1 MNKITYSYTQ
11 REAGTHTHMQILR
24 NRIENSCYTDYEKS
38 TARARCQ
45 QFKLMIE
52 IVYLTRSFARVCLF
66 VCYNGTLQF

>member
-1 MNKITYSYTQ
+1 
-11 REAGTHTHMQILR
+11 MQILR

-52 IVYLTRSFARVCLF
+52 IVYLTRSFVRVCVDLCAIIARCNF
-66 VCYNGTLQF
+66 KAVASNLHLR